1 METSGLLIDGLIVV
15 LYFVAIT
22 AIGLYAGRKE
32 KTLEDYALGGRRIPW
47 WAVAA
52 SIIAAETSAA
62 TFIGAPAEGFK
73 HRGIVYAQITLGLLF
88 GRILVGQIFLK
99 PYYTYRVYTVYDF
112 LTVRFGPKSKNYISI
127 LFLVMRTL
135 ASGVRLYI
143 PSLVL
148 VLAWRLFVQHKEV
161 QFATLDS
168 WVPYA
173 WAILLIT
180 GLTCAYTAL
189 GGIKAVIWTDLIQAS
204 LMIAAAFVA
213 AATLLL
219 KIGDGSLAQGFAV
232 LARHVPEMKS
242 FKGYALTGFEEAAP
256 GMSTWELI
264 KLLLANKYTL
274 PATLI
279 GGTASAMAAFGTDQD
294 MVQRMLTAKDVK
306 RSRRSLISAALTA
319 IPLTTAYS
327 FLGVLLIG
335 YYGLH
340 PRLRPPADNDV
351 FGAYILKGMP
361 VVIRGFVLASI
372 FATAMGSLSAALNS
386 LATSMTN
393 DWYVPYFAR
402 NREEGHYVNAA
413 RVFTGMFSLLMVLA
427 AVGTAYVNVKDP
439 TLTIIPLALGIPG
452 WFLGPMLGV
461 FLLGMLTR
469 TRGSDGGNMVAA
481 TAGIVVVFLLSG
493 SHVDVANL
501 FAPPHTRY
509 ELPSWMPRVAFTW
522 FQLIGAS
529 TTLVVGLL
537 FRTPEHVVENA
548 ARKAREGSVR

>member
-1 METSGLLIDGLIVV
+1 METTALLIDGLIVV
-15 LYFVAIT
+15 AYFVLIT

-32 KTLEDYALGGRRIPW
+32 ENLEDYALGGRKIPW

-73 HRGIVYAQITLGLLF
+73 TRGIVYAQITFGLLV

-99 PYYTYRVYTVYDF
+99 PYYAYRVYTVYDF
-112 LTVRFGPKSKNYISI
+112 LVVRFGPKSKNYVSI

-173 WAILLIT
+173 WAILILT

-189 GGIKAVIWTDLIQAS
+189 GGIKAVIWTDVIQAS
-204 LMIAAAFVA
+204 LMIVA
-213 AATLLL
+213 ALVAVVTILI
-219 KIGDGSLAQGFAV
+219 KIGDGSLLHGFSV
-232 LARHVPEMKS
+232 LGRYVPEMKS
-242 FKGYALTGFEEAAP
+242 LKGYALTGFEDAKP
-256 GMSTWELI
+256 GMTVWQLV
-264 KLLLANKYTL
+264 KLLFANPYTL

-279 GGTASAMAAFGTDQD
+279 GGTVTAMAAFGTDQD

-306 RSRRSLISAALTA
+306 RSRRSLLSAALMA
-319 IPLTTAYS
+319 IPITSAFS
-327 FLGVLLIG
+327 FIGVLLIAF
-335 YYGLH
+335 YDMNPH
-340 PRLRPPADNDV
+340 LRPQAVNDV
-351 FGAYILKGMP
+351 FGAYILKAMP

-393 DWYVPYFAR
+393 DWYMPYFGRAR
-402 NREEGHYVNAA
+402 EQGHYVNAA
-413 RVFTGMFSLLMVLA
+413 RLFTGLFSLLMILVAVA
-427 AVGTAYVNVKDP
+427 AAYANVKNP
-439 TLTIIPLALGIPG
+439 KLTIIPIALGIPG
-452 WFLGPMLGV
+452 FLLGPMLGV
-461 FLLGMLTR
+461 FLLGMLTK
-469 TRGSDGGNMVAA
+469 TRGSDWGNMIAV
-481 TAGIVVVFLLSG
+481 TAGLIAVVVLSG
-493 SHVDVANL
+493 THVDIANK
-501 FAPPHTRY
+501 FAPAGHRY
-509 ELPSWMPRVAFTW
+509 VLPSWMPRVEFTW
-522 FQLIGAS
+522 YQLIGGSA
-529 TTLVVGLL
+529 TLLAGLL
-537 FRTPEHVVENA
+537 FRTPKHVIENA
-548 ARKAREGSVR
+548 VRKANEQK